1 MRETRVRLRTVAAA
15 LCGGLLGLVMAST
28 GAMATQ
34 DESRRTAESTGDPA
48 SIITIGDSVM
58 LGAKWVL
65 KKEGIGIVDALK
77 NRQASTAASLL
88 KKRGASLPANVV
100 IHLGT
105 NGTFTAENC
114 SDIIDAA
121 GPTRRVFFLTIS
133 VPRKWEATNN
143 TVIRNCVASQP
154 GRAFVIDWK
163 AAAAQ
168 HPKWVY
174 SDGTHLR
181 PSGAKGY
188 SRLIEQSVSA
198 ASGSLGVTE
207 ATGSAA
213 ISRR

>member
-1 MRETRVRLRTVAAA
+1 MREIRVRLRTVAAA
-15 LCGGLLGLVMAST
+15 LCGGLLALVVAST

-34 DESRRTAESTGDPA
+34 DESRRSVESTGDPA

-65 KKEGIGIVDALK
+65 EKDGIGVVDALK
-77 NRQASTAASLL
+77 NRQAATAPALL
-88 KKRGASLPANVV
+88 KKRGSGLPANVV
-100 IHLGT
+100 VHLGT
-105 NGTFTAENC
+105 NGTFTTENC
-114 SDIIDAA
+114 TDIIAAA

-143 TVIRNCVASQP
+143 TVIRNCVAAQP
-154 GRAFVIDWK
+154 GRAFVIDWN

-181 PSGAKGY
+181 PAGAKGY
-188 SRLIEQSVSA
+188 SRMIEQAVAA
-198 ASGSLGVTE
+198 AS
-207 ATGSAA
+207 
-213 ISRR
+213 